1 MCLLKVYVEDE
12 RTGIRELIARSVAF
26 ISMENG
32 RVRLLDI
39 DNEEKIVVNANLSF
53 IDALNSIAVLRVHGD
68 S

>member
-12 RTGIRELIARSVAF
+12 KTGNKELIAGNVAL
-26 ISMENG
+26 ISIENG
-32 RVRLLDI
+32 RIRLLNI
-39 DNEEKIVVNANLSF
+39 DNEEKFVVNADLSF